1 MKYAFGIVLAV
12 FLCASCSSLQEG
24 VVSIEQ
30 TAQSED
36 IHAFEERL
44 AFLDA
49 AYILGED
56 TAEAKSLA
64 ADIDAILGVQGLQSA
79 SEARLFAL
87 KGRVLLILGQKSKAQ
102 DCLKKSVAAYK
113 GDVQSFVLSA
123 RLGASDADF
132 SASTNEDEH
141 IVELEDAV
149 KAFAAGLYL
158 DAAAK
163 FDAAFLSLNDFY
175 AEAYAPVREKAWN
188 LRDVSETA
196 GDTEMKLLL
205 KDSLTVGEL
214 VLLSE
219 VAENLTAPFTADKML
234 NEKELFKAVSAAGLL
249 LPASGSEEKP
259 LSQNQIVTRLLCARY
274 LWNLFCAEKNIP
286 ATRYSADYRAANEP
300 SPVTDVSTDSADFD
314 AVLGSV
320 ENELMDL
327 TDGEHFDADAPVS
340 GAQAGSYLKNVR

>member
-132 SASTNEDEH
+132 SASTSEDEH

-149 KAFAAGLYL
+149 KAFA
-158 DAAAK
+158 
-163 FDAAFLSLNDFY
+163 
-175 AEAYAPVREKAWN
+175 
-188 LRDVSETA
+188 A